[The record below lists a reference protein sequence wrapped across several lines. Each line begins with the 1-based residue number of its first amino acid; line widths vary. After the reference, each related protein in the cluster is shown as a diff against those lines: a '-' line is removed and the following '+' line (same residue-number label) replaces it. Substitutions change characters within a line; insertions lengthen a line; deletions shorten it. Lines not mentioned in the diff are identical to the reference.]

1 MPVSGGTLKI
11 SEKENCWSVSFDG
24 GESGPSWSFPCS
36 IYNLLMV
43 LGGLNYY
50 IAGADGTCE
59 LRREGDVIRI
69 TSLFGNHINAMD
81 IPLAEYERIIKTL
94 SFSRGDVFLT

>member
-1 MPVSGGTLKI
+1 MSVSGGTLKI

-43 LGGLNYY
+43 VGGLNYY

-59 LRREGDVIRI
+59 LRREDDKIRV
-69 TSLFGNHINAMD
+69 TSLFDSHIVTID
-81 IPLAEYERIIKTL
+81 VPLEEYERIIKTL
-94 SFSRGDVFLT
+94 TFSRADVFLT